1 MSAPVAKAS
10 TRKGAKYQKNTHTPQ
25 ATPNPDIAP
34 QNTAPNPPTT
44 NSKPRIRYRE
54 VPIWA
59 QSARGRPV
67 RNNSGSIL
75 TQPIHTGH
83 SNVPQQ
89 QHDATSISSV
99 GQGSNGQGRPD
110 DQPAQSRLD
119 PKGILGSWEPSITN
133 VEFVE
138 ELTREISHY
147 LFTTVVQMNGV
158 QFGPAGGTASHGAI
172 VEVEAKIGQIIDR
185 NTNDRIRIPVSTEC
199 MLSRT
204 DPNLRTVFRSSMTE
218 TQHRQLNGFL
228 NQALTESQPPPPGD
242 TSRKPRVPLS
252 YVHTRE
258 TDTFYDLPDKS
269 ISALPPS
276 VQAHLDRRNR
286 PKLRVTTDQKT
297 GKEIAKVVKIRVS
310 DIEIYSPS
318 NVFDW
323 RVSVSLE
330 VNYDGDIRDLVEST
344 EGKDRRRPD
353 RNKDR
358 VSYKH
363 SHYQIDLTQ
372 VKIGESNSKMEKEHE
387 LEVEISS
394 QTIREQGQLAMQK
407 QENKYMELIKG
418 FIDNVRT
425 LNSAVRATAI
435 QFTRCYFSPHV
446 PSQKTHVPEL
456 TAYFTH
462 PSNSKSP
469 FPPLLQFPSVHLTQH
484 TSYSE
489 LAKQTQASN

>member
-25 ATPNPDIAP
+25 ATPNRDIAP

-59 QSARGRPV
+59 QSARRRPV
-67 RNNSGSIL
+67 QNNSGSIL

-83 SNVPQQ
+83 SNAPQQ
-89 QHDATSISSV
+89 EHDATSISSV

-158 QFGPAGGTASHGAI
+158 QFGPAGGTASHGAM

-425 LNSAVRATAI
+425 LVRH
-435 QFTRCYFSPHV
+435 C
-446 PSQKTHVPEL
+446 KE
-456 TAYFTH
+456 
-462 PSNSKSP
+462 
-469 FPPLLQFPSVHLTQH
+469 
-484 TSYSE
+484 
-489 LAKQTQASN
+489 